1 MNIRLATAFAMAT
14 LSASAAFAADLP
26 SKTQAAPAPAPVVE
40 EFNPWMLRIRALAFV
55 PQSSANLYAAGT
67 PIDGTLK
74 VTNTVVPEI
83 DISYFFTKNIAIEA
97 ICCVVPAKI
106 NAKGAVAALG
116 NVGEV
121 IAFPPTVT
129 LQYHFTDLGAFKPYV
144 GVGVNYTHFFKNG
157 TGANFSELK
166 IKDSWGVAAQVGF
179 DYMLNRNWGINVD
192 VKKIMMQPNANITV
206 APGVLAATAV
216 PVTAKVK
223 LDPWLVSTGVTYRF

>member
-157 TGANFSELK
+157 NGANFTNLK
-166 IKDSWGVAAQVGF
+166 VDDSWGVAGQIGF
-179 DYMLNRNWGINVD
+179 DYMIDKHWAFNVD
-192 VKKIMMQPNANITV
+192 VKKIYMQPNAQVNLLT
-206 APGVLAATAV
+206 GGGAV
-216 PVTAKVK
+216 PLVAKTK
-223 LDPWLVSTGVTYRF
+223 IDPWLIGVGVGYKF

>member
-157 TGANFSELK
+157 NGANFANLK
-166 IKDSWGVAAQVGF
+166 VDDSWGVAGQIGF
-179 DYMLNRNWGINVD
+179 DYMIDKHWAFNVD
-192 VKKIMMQPNANITV
+192 VKKIYMQPNAQVNLLT
-206 APGVLAATAV
+206 GGGAV
-216 PVTAKVK
+216 PLVAKTK
-223 LDPWLVSTGVTYRF
+223 IDPWLIGVGVGYKF

>member
-1 MNIRLATAFAMAT
+1 MNIRLATAFVLAT
-14 LSASAAFAADLP
+14 LSASAALAADLP
-26 SKTQAAPAPAPVVE
+26 SKRQAAPAPAPLME
-40 EFNPWMLRIRALAFV
+40 EFNPWMVRIRALAFV

-74 VTNTVVPEI
+74 VSNTVVPEI

-121 IAFPPTVT
+121 VAFPPTIT
-129 LQYHFTDLGAFKPYV
+129 LQYHVTDLGAFKPYV

-157 TGANFSELK
+157 NGTNFANLT
-166 IKDSWGVAAQVGF
+166 IDDSWGIAGQIGF
-179 DYMLNRNWGINVD
+179 DYMIDKHWAFNVD
-192 VKKIMMQPNANITV
+192 VKKIYMQPNAQVN
-206 APGVLAATAV
+206 L
-216 PVTAKVK
+216 VTASGNVPLVAKTK
-223 LDPWLVSTGVTYRF
+223 IDPWLFGVGIGYKF

>member
-1 MNIRLATAFAMAT
+1 MIIRLATAFAMAT

-26 SKTQAAPAPAPVVE
+26 SKNQAAPAPAPIVE
-40 EFNPWMLRIRALAFV
+40 PFNPWMLRIRALAFV

-83 DISYFFTKNIAIEA
+83 DISYFFTKNIAVEA

-121 IAFPPTVT
+121 IAFPPTIT

-144 GVGVNYTHFFKNG
+144 GIGVNYTHFFKNG
-157 TGANFSELK
+157 NGANFANLK
-166 IKDSWGVAAQVGF
+166 VDDSWGVAGQIGF
-179 DYMLNRNWGINVD
+179 DYMIDKHWAFNVD
-192 VKKIMMQPNANITV
+192 VKKIYMQPHAQVNL
-206 APGVLAATAV
+206 LAGGGAV
-216 PVTAKVK
+216 PLVAKTK
-223 LDPWLVSTGVTYRF
+223 IDPWLIGVGVGYKF

>member
-83 DISYFFTKNIAIEA
+83 DISYFFTKNFAVEA

-157 TGANFSELK
+157 NGANFANLK
-166 IKDSWGVAAQVGF
+166 VDDSWGVAGQIGF
-179 DYMLNRNWGINVD
+179 DYMIDKHWAFNVD
-192 VKKIMMQPNANITV
+192 VKKIYMQPNAQVN
-206 APGVLAATAV
+206 L
-216 PVTAKVK
+216 VTASGNVPLVAKTK
-223 LDPWLVSTGVTYRF
+223 IDPWLFGVGVGYKF

>member
-1 MNIRLATAFAMAT
+1 MNIRLATAFVLAT
-14 LSASAAFAADLP
+14 FSASAALAADLP
-26 SKTQAAPAPAPVVE
+26 SKRQAAPAPAPLME
-40 EFNPWMLRIRALAFV
+40 EFNPWMVRIRALAFV

-74 VTNTVVPEI
+74 VSNTVVPEI

-121 IAFPPTVT
+121 VAFPPTIT
-129 LQYHFTDLGAFKPYV
+129 LQYHVTDLGAFKPYV

-157 TGANFSELK
+157 NGTNFANLT
-166 IKDSWGVAAQVGF
+166 IDDSWGIAGQIGF
-179 DYMLNRNWGINVD
+179 DYMIDKHWAFNVD
-192 VKKIMMQPNANITV
+192 VKKIYMQPNAQVNLLT
-206 APGVLAATAV
+206 GGGAV
-216 PVTAKVK
+216 PLVAKTK
-223 LDPWLVSTGVTYRF
+223 IDPWLIGIGVGYKF

>member
-14 LSASAAFAADLP
+14 LSASAAFAADPP

-40 EFNPWMLRIRALAFV
+40 AFNPWMLRIRALAFV

-83 DISYFFTKNIAIEA
+83 DISYFFTKNFAVEA

-157 TGANFSELK
+157 NGANFANLK
-166 IKDSWGVAAQVGF
+166 VDDSWGIAGQIGF
-179 DYMLNRNWGINVD
+179 DYMIDKHWAFNVD
-192 VKKIMMQPNANITV
+192 VKKIYMQPNAQVNLLT
-206 APGVLAATAV
+206 GGGAV
-216 PVTAKVK
+216 PLVAKTK
-223 LDPWLVSTGVTYRF
+223 IDPWLIGIGVGYKF

>member
-1 MNIRLATAFAMAT
+1 MNIRLATAFVLAT
-14 LSASAAFAADLP
+14 FSASAALAADLP
-26 SKTQAAPAPAPVVE
+26 SKRQAAPAPAPLME
-40 EFNPWMLRIRALAFV
+40 EFNPWMVRIRALAFV

-74 VTNTVVPEI
+74 VSNTVVPEI

-121 IAFPPTVT
+121 VAFPPTIT
-129 LQYHFTDLGAFKPYV
+129 LQYHVTDLGAFKPYV

-157 TGANFSELK
+157 NGTNFANLT
-166 IKDSWGVAAQVGF
+166 IDDSWGIAGQIGF
-179 DYMLNRNWGINVD
+179 DYMIDKHWAFNVD
-192 VKKIMMQPNANITV
+192 VKKIYMQPNAQVN
-206 APGVLAATAV
+206 L
-216 PVTAKVK
+216 VTASGNVPLVAKTK
-223 LDPWLVSTGVTYRF
+223 IDPWLFGVGIGYKF

>member
-1 MNIRLATAFAMAT
+1 MIIRLATAFAMAT

-26 SKTQAAPAPAPVVE
+26 SKNQAAPAPAPIVE
-40 EFNPWMLRIRALAFV
+40 AFNPWMLRIRALAFV

-83 DISYFFTKNIAIEA
+83 DISYFFTKNFAVEA

-157 TGANFSELK
+157 NGANFANLK
-166 IKDSWGVAAQVGF
+166 VDDSWGIAGQIGF
-179 DYMLNRNWGINVD
+179 DYMIDKHWAFNVD
-192 VKKIMMQPNANITV
+192 VKKIYMQPNAQVNLLT
-206 APGVLAATAV
+206 GGGAV
-216 PVTAKVK
+216 PLVAKTK
-223 LDPWLVSTGVTYRF
+223 IDPWLIGIGVGYKF